1 MKLQKAT
8 TAILITT
15 LLMAGA
21 ASVSAA
27 PLSMTIADQV
37 LATASDAACNDLG
50 DEFWWSGVD
59 RTVESGPVSL
69 AAGTYRPTPN
79 GINHRFSKNK
89 EWRHLEDSW
98 GGNFTIEVVRVQ
110 IFGAEDV
117 VSSYA
122 RAYSNI
128 GLTEGRGNEEF
139 NSFVVGSGEVSSD
152 VKFKLRIK
160 MHSMPCSRTAV
171 RDIKVDLPKI

>member
-1 MKLQKAT
+1 MKLEKTAT
-8 TAILITT
+8 QLLLAALLSAGTASAI
-15 LLMAGA
+15 
-21 ASVSAA
+21 AA
-27 PLSMTIADQV
+27 PVSLTLPDQV
-37 LATASDAACNDLG
+37 LATASDASCNDLG
-50 DEFWWSGVD
+50 DEFWWAGVD
-59 RTVESGPVSL
+59 KTVESGLINLS
-69 AAGTYRPTPN
+69 AGTYRPTPN

-117 VSSYA
+117 ISSYS
-122 RAYSNI
+122 RTYSNI

-139 NSFVVGSGEVSSD
+139 NSFSVSSGEVSSN
-152 VKFKLRIK
+152 VQYKLRIK
-160 MHSMPCSRTAV
+160 LHSMPCSRSAV